1 MREEKQRKIV
11 GMRERERKFE
21 TQTQY
26 LRRHSRETGQ
36 TSNRIRGKASGL
48 YYKHIL
54 TIVSD
59 DCK

>member
-1 MREEKQRKIV
+1 MLLQLYNDRKLIRSIYFSEFSFCLPFQSCPSI
-11 GMRERERKFE
+11 G
-21 TQTQY
+21 
-26 LRRHSRETGQ
+26 
-36 TSNRIRGKASGL
+36 SNEALSTTSGL